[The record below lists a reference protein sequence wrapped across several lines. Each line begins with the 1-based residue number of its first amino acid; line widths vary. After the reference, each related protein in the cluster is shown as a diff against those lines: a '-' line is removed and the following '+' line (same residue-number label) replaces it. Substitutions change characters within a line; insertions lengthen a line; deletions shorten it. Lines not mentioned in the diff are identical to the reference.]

1 MSAKQGAAA
10 ADELIKGGIGRA
22 ELFSLTLALMFG
34 GVLLTGQA
42 EKLWAQQSWSAVIL
56 SALGGIIFP
65 LLLAAWVRLFAGQS
79 LGQTLQFVFGRG
91 TARLLLFIS
100 AVLWLVQL
108 AAAVA
113 CAAFFWADLGAQ
125 SSELLLYAALFL
137 LVAACFAAGGG
148 VALGRVAL
156 LVVCPALV
164 LVFANVL
171 LTVSGADKGNLLP
184 LMLPDHTV
192 LPDAL
197 IGALLVF
204 GNIMVLLPFL
214 YHTEAVKNQTAVI
227 ARAAVWL
234 GLLWLIFSLCA
245 VAVLGAA
252 LPLYDFP
259 LLQIFRLAEV
269 GNWFSRF
276 EVMGAA
282 LLLMVLLIR
291 ASVLFAAAVSALAE
305 LWRLDK
311 RRQIWLLVG
320 GIAGLI
326 WLLLATARHYGG
338 DWAALLWFS
347 GNILPWLLL
356 FSAVIIPVVTILG
369 AWLRLRFLGRT
380 VIIQH
385 FDGDD

>member
-1 MSAKQGAAA
+1 MSAKQSVAA
-10 ADELIKGGIGRA
+10 ADDLIKGSIGRA
-22 ELFSLTLALMFG
+22 ELFSLALALMFG
-34 GVLLTGQA
+34 GVLLTGRA
-42 EKLWAQQSWSAVIL
+42 EKLWAQQSCWAVIL
-56 SALGGIIFP
+56 AVVGGIIFP

-79 LGQTLQFVFGRG
+79 MGQSLQFVFGRG
-91 TARLLLFIS
+91 AARLLLFIL

-113 CAAFFWADLGAQ
+113 CAAFFWADLGTK
-125 SSELLLYAALFL
+125 SSALLLYAALFL

-164 LVFANVL
+164 LVFANLL

-184 LMLPDHTV
+184 LILPDHTV

-197 IGALLVF
+197 IGGLLIF
-204 GNIMVLLPFL
+204 GNLTVLLPFL

-227 ARAAVWL
+227 GRAAVWL

-245 VAVLGAA
+245 VAVLGAS

-291 ASVLFAAAVSALAE
+291 ASVLFAAAVSVLAE

-320 GIAGLI
+320 GIAVLI
-326 WLLLATARHYGG
+326 WLLLTAARHYGG
-338 DWAALLWFS
+338 DLTALLWF
-347 GNILPWLLL
+347 GGHILPWLLL
-356 FSAVIIPVVTILG
+356 ISAVVIPVVTILG
-369 AWLRLRFLGRT
+369 AWLRLRFMGRT
-380 VIIQH
+380 VIIRH
-385 FDGDD
+385 LDGDN

>member
-1 MSAKQGAAA
+1 MSAKQSAAA
-10 ADELIKGGIGRA
+10 ADNVIKGDIGRV
-22 ELFSLTLALMFG
+22 ELFSLALALMFG
-34 GVLLTGQA
+34 GVMLTGWA

-56 SALGGIIFP
+56 SVLGGIIFP
-65 LLLAAWVRLFAGQS
+65 LLLASWVRLFAGQS
-79 LGQTLQFVFGRG
+79 MGQSLQFVFGRG
-91 TARLLLFIS
+91 AARLLLFLL
-100 AVLWLVQL
+100 ALLWLVQL
-108 AAAVA
+108 SAAVA
-113 CAAFFWADLGAQ
+113 CAAFFWADLGTQ
-125 SSELLLYAALFL
+125 SSALLLYAALFL
-137 LVAACFAAGGG
+137 LVAACFAAGGE

-164 LVFANVL
+164 LVFANLL

-184 LMLPDHTV
+184 LILPDYTV

-197 IGALLVF
+197 IGGLLVF
-204 GNIMVLLPFL
+204 GNLTVLLPFL
-214 YHTEAVKNQTAVI
+214 YHTAAVKNQTAVI
-227 ARAAVWL
+227 GRAAVWL
-234 GLLWLIFSLCA
+234 GLLWLIFSLCT

-291 ASVLFAAAVSALAE
+291 ASILFAAAVSVLAE

-311 RRQIWLLVG
+311 RRHIWLLVG

-326 WLLLATARHYGG
+326 WLLLTAARHYGG
-338 DWAALLWFS
+338 DWMALLWF
-347 GNILPWLLL
+347 GDNILPWLLL
-356 FSAVIIPVVTILG
+356 FSAVVIPVAAVLG
-369 AWLRLRFLGRT
+369 AWLRLRFMGRT
-380 VIIQH
+380 VIIRH
-385 FDGDD
+385 FDEDD

>member
-1 MSAKQGAAA
+1 MSAKQSAE
-10 ADELIKGGIGRA
+10 ADGLIKGSIGRA
-22 ELFSLTLALMFG
+22 ELFSLALALMFG

-42 EKLWAQQSWSAVIL
+42 EKLWTQQSWFVIILAVL
-56 SALGGIIFP
+56 VGLVFP
-65 LLLAAWVRLFAGQS
+65 LLLAAWVLLFAGQS
-79 LGQTLQFVFGRG
+79 MGQSLQFVFGRG
-91 TARLLLFIS
+91 AARLLLFIL

-113 CAAFFWADLGAQ
+113 CAAFFWGNLGAQ

-137 LVAACFAAGGG
+137 LVAACFAAGGE

-164 LVFANVL
+164 LVFANLL

-184 LMLPDHTV
+184 LILPDHTI
-192 LPDAL
+192 LHDAL
-197 IGALLVF
+197 TGALLVF
-204 GNIMVLLPFL
+204 GNLAVLLPFL
-214 YHTEAVKNQTAVI
+214 YHTEAVKNQTVVFGQ
-227 ARAAVWL
+227 AAVCL

-276 EVMGAA
+276 EVIGAA
-282 LLLMVLLIR
+282 LLLAVLLIR

-320 GIAGLI
+320 VISGLI
-326 WLLLATARHYGG
+326 WLLLAVARHYGG
-338 DWAALLWFS
+338 DWAALLWF
-347 GNILPWLLL
+347 GGHILPWMVLC
-356 FSAVIIPVVTILG
+356 SAFIIPAATIWG
-369 AWLRLRFLGRT
+369 AWLRLRYMERT
-380 VIIQH
+380 VRIRH
-385 FDGDD
+385 FYGND

>member
-1 MSAKQGAAA
+1 MSVKQSAE
-10 ADELIKGGIGRA
+10 ADGLIKGSIGRA
-22 ELFSLTLALMFG
+22 ELFSLALALMFG
-34 GVLLTGQA
+34 GVLLNGQA
-42 EKLWAQQSWSAVIL
+42 EKLWAQQSWFVIIL
-56 SALGGIIFP
+56 AALVGLVFP

-79 LGQTLQFVFGRG
+79 MGQSLQFVFGRG
-91 TARLLLFIS
+91 AARLLLFIL

-113 CAAFFWADLGAQ
+113 CAAFFWGNLGAQ

-137 LVAACFAAGGG
+137 LVAACFAAGGE

-164 LVFANVL
+164 LVFANLL

-184 LMLPDHTV
+184 LILPDHTI

-197 IGALLVF
+197 TGALLVF
-204 GNIMVLLPFL
+204 GNLAVLLPFL
-214 YHTEAVKNQTAVI
+214 YHTEAVKNQTVVI
-227 ARAAVWL
+227 TRAAVCL

-276 EVMGAA
+276 EVIGAA
-282 LLLMVLLIR
+282 LLLAVLLIR
-291 ASVLFAAAVSALAE
+291 ASTLFAAAVSALAE

-320 GIAGLI
+320 GIYGLI
-326 WLLLATARHYGG
+326 WLLLAAARHYGG
-338 DWAALLWFS
+338 DWAALLWF
-347 GNILPWLLL
+347 GGHILPWMVLC
-356 FSAVIIPVVTILG
+356 SAVIIPVATIWG
-369 AWLRLRFLGRT
+369 AWLRLRYLERT
-380 VIIQH
+380 VIIRH